1 MGICHDLN
9 VDLHTHS
16 SASDGVLSP
25 ENLVKRAANNI
36 VDILALTD
44 HDSVAGIS
52 EALEVSR
59 STDLHFIPGV
69 EISVSWG
76 GACIHLVG
84 LDVDHENTE
93 FLGALLGIQTGRL
106 ERAKRIDESLQ
117 KEGLPSLL
125 TAALDFSKN
134 SGQVGRTHF
143 ARALTERG
151 FCDSIQEVFS
161 NYLVKGKPGYV
172 EHLWPS
178 LKDAMHWISQAGGT
192 AVIAHPARYKTLGG
206 HLSYL
211 LEEFLSLGGSAI
223 EVATGSHSSVDI
235 RRFQSI
241 ANEVGFD
248 ASRGSDFHCP
258 NESRCD
264 VGQAPNLPDGTMPIW
279 NKWVGELI

>member
-25 ENLVKRAANNI
+25 ENLVKRAANNK

-134 SGQVGRTHF
+134 LFT
-143 ARALTERG
+143 
-151 FCDSIQEVFS
+151 I
-161 NYLVKGKPGYV
+161 
-172 EHLWPS
+172 
-178 LKDAMHWISQAGGT
+178 
-192 AVIAHPARYKTLGG
+192 KT
-206 HLSYL
+206 
-211 LEEFLSLGGSAI
+211 FWSAI
-223 EVATGSHSSVDI
+223 ISGIFSFPCSSI
-235 RRFQSI
+235 TPTLSPSPSKPNPI
-241 ANEVGFD
+241 S
-248 ASRGSDFHCP
+248 ASFSLTALAI
-258 NESRCD
+258 S
-264 VGQAPNLPDGTMPIW
+264 
-279 NKWVGELI
+279 